1 MKITL
6 DTISRNSE
14 QIFYNLRWAGEL
26 ACPICG
32 SVHVYNKEAGKL
44 HICADCRSRFSD
56 TSGTIFHSTK
66 LSLSKWLYAI
76 YLFLT
81 STRGISSYSLARY
94 IHVSQA
100 TAWSMLM
107 RIRTCLGQDIKFNSD
122 DVVAID
128 EMYLGANWTYKPG
141 FKKYKLAGSPPAF
154 YNLNDKDRKAWYKKR
169 FYELAAEDKMPV
181 LGMVSNGAHRRAQIS
196 LLYITTNDRK
206 EFVKQAVLSRCAS
219 IMKPFF
225 VDEPMT
231 VVTDQSGLYK
241 FFSEQ
246 LDHNNRPRFNHQICR
261 HDQNKY
267 TSPDGFSSNR
277 LEAAFSHIRRS
288 WRGVYQFWTR
298 KYTQLYLNEFC
309 FRYNFSLS
317 PSRRHAGVSSI
328 STKQLTLRRLQDF
341 FSRVDPRAFVH
352 FA

>member
-1 MKITL
+1 MKLTL
-6 DTISRNSE
+6 EDISKNSE
-14 QIFYNLRWAGEL
+14 QIFYNLRWNGEI
-26 ACPICG
+26 ACPVCG

-44 HICADCRSRFSD
+44 HICADCQTRFSD

-94 IHVSQA
+94 IHVSQS
-100 TAWSMLM
+100 TAWTMLM
-107 RIRTCLGQDIKFNSD
+107 RIRTCLGQDIKFDST

-128 EMYLGANWTYKPG
+128 EMYLGANWAYKPG
-141 FKKYKLAGSPPAF
+141 FKKYRQAGSPPAF
-154 YNLNDKDRKAWYKKR
+154 YNLNEKDRKSWYKKK
-169 FYELAAEDKMPV
+169 FYELAAEDKMAI
-181 LGMVSNGAHRRAQIS
+181 LGMVSLGGPRRARIS
-196 LLYITTNDRK
+196 LIYINTPERK
-206 EFVKQAVLSRCAS
+206 EFVKRAVLSRCAS

-225 VDEPMT
+225 VDTPMT
-231 VVTDQSGLYK
+231 IVTDQSGLYK
-241 FFSEQ
+241 FLEQ
-246 LDHNNRPRFNHQICR
+246 ELDHNNQPRFNHQICR

-267 TSPDGFSSNR
+267 ASADGYSSNR

-298 KYTQLYLNEFC
+298 TYNQLYLNEFC
-309 FRYNFSLS
+309 FRYNNNLS
-317 PSRRHAGVSSI
+317 DKSV
-328 STKQLTLRRLQDF
+328 TLKRLQDF
-341 FSRVDPRAFVH
+341 FSRVDPRAAVH